1 MRSRKASSGLRV
13 GVISQSVPSVLGVHS
28 WFKLNMP
35 LGTSK
40 NAMRIG
46 FAAST
51 ANAGVIA
58 SNMGR
63 ASVAPAPRR
72 NVRRGMDFLR
82 ITIFHSPH
90 LEWGAVDDTKNL
102 RRPFLVVRRRITHDF
117 ANNGVIV
124 LFDATAE
131 RIGQQALGEIL
142 HEHVVL
148 LHQNLPQA
156 GRTVECRTIGEGS
169 GRIDRR
175 RTGSGSVAPTA
186 DAVEIVQCEA
196 ER

>member
-35 LGTSK
+35 FGTSK
-40 NAMRIG
+40 NAIRIG

-63 ASVAPAPRR
+63 ASVAPAPRK

-90 LEWGAVDDTKNL
+90 LEWGAVDDTKNHG
-102 RRPFLVVRRRITHDF
+102 RPFLVVRRSIT
-117 ANNGVIV
+117 
-124 LFDATAE
+124 
-131 RIGQQALGEIL
+131 
-142 HEHVVL
+142 
-148 LHQNLPQA
+148 
-156 GRTVECRTIGEGS
+156 EGS

-175 RTGSGSVAPTA
+175 RTGSGGVAPTA
-186 DAVEIVQCEA
+186 DAVEIVQREA
-196 ER
+196 ERVHLTMASRTSRIGPMQFHALAHGQFLRGLIVLQRWNI